1 MIKTTVDK
9 GFDFIRA
16 VRREHGEETAY
27 QVFCAVQDILPKEWG
42 SRVLFRRMS
51 HTPEPE
57 CIRMTAVGP
66 KKINVIKTIRAH
78 TGLGLREAKHIT
90 DIVQSNSDGEEF
102 GHNLSK
108 EQLENFSEE
117 LWNDGATVELID

>member
-1 MIKTTVDK
+1 MLKTTVDK

-57 CIRMTAVGP
+57 CIRMTVVGP

-78 TGLGLREAKHIT
+78 TGLGLKQAKDIT
-90 DIVQSNSDGEEF
+90 DRVQSNGMEEF
-102 GHNLSK
+102 GHELSK

-117 LWNDGATVELID
+117 LWNNGATVELID